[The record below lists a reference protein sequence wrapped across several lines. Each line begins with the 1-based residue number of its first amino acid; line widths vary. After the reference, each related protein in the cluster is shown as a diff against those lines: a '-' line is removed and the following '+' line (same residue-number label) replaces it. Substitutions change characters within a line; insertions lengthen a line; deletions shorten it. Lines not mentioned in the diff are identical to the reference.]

1 MRSIQIAAI
10 LGCLVSLV
18 SGQTIY
24 MAGDSTMAK
33 GGGGSGLE
41 GWGTF
46 LGQYVTIPVVNLA
59 VSGRS
64 ARSYTEEGRFA
75 TIIDTVE
82 PGDFVII
89 EFGHNDVSAGA
100 VDNGRQAAVGDD
112 YNGTAIVK
120 TANGTSIVI
129 HTFNY
134 YVENAINAVKA
145 KGAIPI
151 IASNTPNNSWV
162 NGAIAAPARFVGYS
176 ALAASRTGISFVD
189 HYRYTAQS
197 FQSVGEATT
206 NTYFPKDYKHPN
218 PAGANVIAQAFVRGV
233 ACVKS
238 SLAGKINAAGK
249 SVPLTGSWF
258 GPRTNEE
265 DTDGGTTPRPSLS
278 PPPGSQPPR
287 VSTDKPTKRVFPAYT
302 TPHDA
307 VLSELHGTGPKSA
320 ANDRPVAPASIK
332 DGLVPPDPIGT
343 QRDEKAASPISQDG
357 PRFTSPDLLLD
368 PFDGSTLGVLIPHAQ
383 ELNQNGEEQSPS
395 RINLAGGHDGALH
408 SNPPGSEA
416 VWSHLSRVL
425 DIQSE
430 ISKMHLE
437 MESIGASKGG
447 DFKSQRPKPS
457 SHKPV
462 VPEGANASSSLG
474 PGDPVMPPGLQ
485 RPRQRAVSMVST
497 ISSVAEGED
506 EDDEGVNVPDE
517 EAEKARLREQEFAK
531 LASQF
536 EGRKDAIQGI
546 MNKLDDLSKTLS
558 EFHALQM
565 PNFDFPASRNNSI
578 GATTP
583 PVPAASP
590 LVSREGDATS
600 GSVPPSQAS
609 APTSNRP
616 YGSSQPGTA
625 SSSLAVHPPPFNRSK
640 SDYAGPGAPPAKVM
654 PQKKV
659 VPTVLINSI
668 SMDLEAHPH
677 VMESPASTV
686 GSFKLP
692 PEE

>member
-1 MRSIQIAAI
+1 MQSLSYLYKIAAV
-10 LGCLVSLV
+10 LACLASLV
-18 SGQTIY
+18 SGQTNY

-33 GGGGSGLE
+33 GRGGSGLE

-59 VSGRS
+59 
-64 ARSYTEEGRFA
+64 
-75 TIIDTVE
+75 

-120 TANGTSIVI
+120 TTNGTSIVI

-134 YVENAINAVKA
+134 YVENAINTVEA
-145 KGAIPI
+145 KSAIPI
-151 IASNTPNNSWV
+151 IASDTPNNSWV

-176 ALAASRTGISFVD
+176 ALAASRTSISFVD

-206 NTYFPKDYKHPN
+206 NTYFPK
-218 PAGANVIAQAFVRGV
+218 
-233 ACVKS
+233 AC
-238 SLAGKINAAGK
+238 
-249 SVPLTGSWF
+249 SWF
-258 GPRTNEE
+258 GPRANEE

-287 VSTDKPTKRVFPAYT
+287 ASTDKPIKRLFTTYT

-320 ANDRPVAPASIK
+320 ANDKPIAPASIK
-332 DGLVPPDPIGT
+332 DGLVSPDPIGT
-343 QRDEKAASPISQDG
+343 QQDEKAASPIPQDG

-395 RINLAGGHDGALH
+395 RINPAGGHDGAIH
-408 SNPPGSEA
+408 SNPPGSDA

-437 MESIGASKGG
+437 MESIGVSKGG
-447 DFKSQRPKPS
+447 DFKSQRLKPS
-457 SHKPV
+457 SHKPIA
-462 VPEGANASSSLG
+462 PEGASDSSSLS
-474 PGDPVMPPGLQ
+474 PGDPVVPPGLQ
-485 RPRQRAVSMVST
+485 RPRQRAVSTIST

-546 MNKLDDLSKTLS
+546 MSKLDDLSKTLS

-565 PNFDFPASRNNSI
+565 PNFDFPTSRNNSI
-578 GATTP
+578 GVTSP
-583 PVPAASP
+583 HMSAASP
-590 LVSREGDATS
+590 LASGEGEATS
-600 GSVPPSQAS
+600 GRAPPSQAS
-609 APTSNRP
+609 VPTSNRP
-616 YGSSQPGTA
+616 YDWSQPGTA

-640 SDYAGPGAPPAKVM
+640 SDYIGPGAPPA
-654 PQKKV
+654 KV
-659 VPTVLINSI
+659 VPTVLINS
-668 SMDLEAHPH
+668 MDPEAHPH
-677 VMESPASTV
+677 VMESPASTL
-686 GSFKLP
+686 GSFKLLS
-692 PEE
+692 EK